1 MSYFTM
7 TASLLPRNIFR
18 LSGTLLHPNVNR
30 RLCSTSGGNDG
41 GSDKKDDNTKL
52 LDFLSKQ
59 KKIHKKPAQPV
70 ELKAKPIKRN
80 ISKKDSSS
88 SSSSD
93 SDQEELSESLVV
105 ATKNVAKSKARKIKD
120 GDTREKVKNEVET
133 ALTKK
138 LKSMNFETK
147 DARQKSEV
155 KGDAVNVD
163 ILKTLKMVKEPE
175 EPQEKKTLK
184 PLSDEQQAFLRERS
198 RKRSEARNKQLAQE
212 YVPINLFEAEKPL
225 GIFQAVQSE
234 DTTSETLKTWQAIS
248 NREMGILKTQSPRNL
263 IEDMASMTEKGILWH
278 FPINNEQG
286 IDEDQMDSFIEHVFL
301 ERHVESWCPQSGPL
315 RDFMEAVCTTLS
327 KNAFMTVQKKL
338 EYIDWFR
345 DYFDQPHQKEILE
358 ISGALDG

>member
-18 LSGTLLHPNVNR
+18 LSGTLLYPNVNR

-41 GSDKKDDNTKL
+41 GSDKKADNTKL

-59 KKIHKKPAQPV
+59 KKIHKKPAKPV
-70 ELKAKPIKRN
+70 ELKAKPVKRN

-88 SSSSD
+88 SSD
-93 SDQEELSESLVV
+93 SDEELSESLVV
-105 ATKNVAKSKARKIKD
+105 ATKNVAKSKSRKIKD

-133 ALTKK
+133 ALTRK
-138 LKSMNFETK
+138 LKSIGSETK

-155 KGDAVNVD
+155 KGDAVSMD
-163 ILKTLKMVKEPE
+163 ILSTLKMVKEPE
-175 EPQEKKTLK
+175 VSQAKNIK
-184 PLSDEQQAFLRERS
+184 PPTLSDEQAAFLKERN
-198 RKRSEARNKQLAQE
+198 RKRSEARNKQIAQE
-212 YVPINLFEAEKPL
+212 YEPVNLFEAEKPL
-225 GIFQAVQSE
+225 GIFQASQSE
-234 DTTSETLKTWQAIS
+234 DTECETLKTWLAIS
-248 NREMGILKTQSPRNL
+248 NREMGILTTQSPRNL

>member
-18 LSGTLLHPNVNR
+18 LSGTLLYPNVNR

-41 GSDKKDDNTKL
+41 GYKKDDNTKL

-59 KKIHKKPAQPV
+59 KKIHKKPAKPV

-93 SDQEELSESLVV
+93 SDEELSESLVV
-105 ATKNVAKSKARKIKD
+105 ATKNVAKSKSRKIKD

-133 ALTKK
+133 ALTRK
-138 LKSMNFETK
+138 LKSIGSETK

-163 ILKTLKMVKEPE
+163 ILSSLKVFKKPE
-175 EPQEKKTLK
+175 ESQDIKTPVLK
-184 PLSDEQQAFLRERS
+184 PLSDEQAAFLKERN
-198 RKRSEARNKQLAQE
+198 RKRTEARNKQMAKE
-212 YVPINLFEAEKPL
+212 YEPVNLFEDEKPL
-225 GIFQAVQSE
+225 GIFQASQSE
-234 DTTSETLKTWQAIS
+234 DTACETLKTWQAIS
-248 NREMGILKTQSPRNL
+248 NREMGILTTQSPRNL

-327 KNAFMTVQKKL
+327 KNAFMTVEKKL

>member
-18 LSGTLLHPNVNR
+18 LSGTLLHPSVNR
-30 RLCSTSGGNDG
+30 RLCSTGDGGN
-41 GSDKKDDNTKL
+41 KKDDNTKL

-59 KKIHKKPAQPV
+59 KKIKKKPV
-70 ELKAKPIKRN
+70 ELKAKPVKRN
-80 ISKKDSSS
+80 ISEKDSSS
-88 SSSSD
+88 SSSSE
-93 SDQEELSESLVV
+93 EELSESLVV
-105 ATKNVAKSKARKIKD
+105 ATKNVAKSKSRKIKD

-133 ALTKK
+133 ALTRK
-138 LKSMNFETK
+138 LKSIGSETK

-155 KGDAVNVD
+155 KGDAVNAD
-163 ILKTLKMVKEPE
+163 ILSSLKVFKTPE
-175 EPQEKKTLK
+175 ESEDKKTPGLK
-184 PLSDEQQAFLRERS
+184 PLSDEQQAFLRERN
-198 RKRSEARNKQLAQE
+198 RKRSEARNKQMAQE
-212 YVPINLFEAEKPL
+212 YEPINLFEAEKPL
-225 GIFQAVQSE
+225 GIFQASQSE
-234 DTTSETLKTWQAIS
+234 DTTCETLKTWQAIS
-248 NREMGILKTQSPRNL
+248 NREMGILTTQSPRNL

-327 KNAFMTVQKKL
+327 KNAFMTVEKKV